1 MTKSLV
7 IYFSMT
13 NNTKKVAEMIAQELG
28 ADTYRIQAKQPYTS
42 EDLNWHNNNS
52 RANREQED
60 NNSRPEFAGQL
71 PDLTK
76 YDRILIGHPTWWEIP
91 PRIINTV
98 IEKLDLSGKE
108 IATFSTSGGSTYDQ
122 AQKVMN
128 ELIGSDVKPG
138 RVLSSKK
145 DVENWLRDINFK

>member
-42 EDLNWHNNNS
+42 EDLNWHNNSS

-76 YDRILIGHPTWWEIP
+76 YDRILDILH
-91 PRIINTV
+91 
-98 IEKLDLSGKE
+98 
-108 IATFSTSGGSTYDQ
+108 GGEFLH
-122 AQKVMN
+122 V
-128 ELIGSDVKPG
+128 
-138 RVLSSKK
+138 
-145 DVENWLRDINFK
+145 

>member
-52 RANREQED
+52 R
-60 NNSRPEFAGQL
+60 PEFAGQL

-76 YDRILIGHPTWWEIP
+76 YDRILIGHPTWWGIP

-98 IEKLDLSGKE
+98 IEKLDLGEKE
-108 IATFSTSGGSTYDQ
+108 VATFSTSGGSTYDQ

-145 DVENWLRDINFK
+145 DVENWLRDIDFK

>member
-76 YDRILIGHPTWWEIP
+76 YDRILIGHPTWWGIP

-98 IEKLDLSGKE
+98 I
-108 IATFSTSGGSTYDQ
+108 STSGGSTYDQ

-138 RVLSSKK
+138 CVLSSKK
-145 DVENWLRDINFK
+145 DVENWLRDIDFK